1 MLRPALLTL
10 HTNPSLG
17 MRQPHRTLRLV
28 DVLSSSAGRAKKL
41 HADVFGVDVA
51 QITLVGVFVYR
62 QDLVQ
67 KRGHEKRGKSGLVLD
82 ERKRERW
89 RKGKRTTTAI
99 VLV

>member
-1 MLRPALLTL
+1 MGKRNETGEGEGGESGTNGMLRPALLTL

-17 MRQPHRTLRLV
+17 VRQPHRTLRLV
-28 DVLSSSAGRAKKL
+28 DVLPSSAGRAKKL

-67 KRGHEKRGKSGLVLD
+67 KRGS
-82 ERKRERW
+82 
-89 RKGKRTTTAI
+89 
-99 VLV
+99 